1 MLLGIVAMRQK
12 NSLVRCAHLVF
23 FSSFVVFFCF
33 FFYALQLVNKN
44 RSCVSSMVY
53 SNILYVIIL

>member
-12 NSLVRCAHLVF
+12 NSLVRCVHLVF
-23 FSSFVVFFCF
+23 FFLRLLFFFV